1 MKSVEENID
10 MLSRALLSEANAE
23 AEQILADA
31 RAKAEAIREHA
42 QKQAASERAEILAR
56 ANQEA
61 ERLRGQAIATT
72 QLKSRTLLMDE
83 REKLIDKVFQA
94 AREQIGTVAQWSD
107 YDAIAMRL
115 LREAAQ
121 QLRVSQVNVRADA
134 NTEKVLSDQELKAV
148 SDELKVLLKMTHPL
162 QKGTGIVVETTNG
175 HMHYDNTLENRL
187 NRLQNAL
194 RSPVY
199 RLLMGEPL

>member
-31 RAKAEAIREHA
+31 KAKAEAIRERA
-42 QKQAASERAEILAR
+42 QKQAAAERAEILAR
-56 ANQEA
+56 AQQEA
-61 ERLRGQAIATT
+61 GRLRGQAIATT
-72 QLKSRTLLMDE
+72 QLKSRTMLMEE

-94 AREQIGTVAQWSD
+94 AREQLATVAQWSD
-107 YDAIAMRL
+107 YDAIALRL
-115 LREAAQ
+115 LREAIQ
-121 QLRVSQVNVRADA
+121 QLRVNQVNVRADA
-134 NTEKVLSDQELKAV
+134 NTEKLLTTAELEKLS
-148 SDELKVLLKMTHPL
+148 SELKVLLKMAHPL
-162 QKGTGIVVETTNG
+162 QNGTGFIVETTNG

-187 NRLQNAL
+187 SRLQNNL

>member
-10 MLSRALLSEANAE
+10 MLSKALLSEANAE
-23 AEQILADA
+23 AEQILTDA
-31 RAKAEAIREHA
+31 RAKAQDIRERA
-42 QKQAASERAEILAR
+42 QKQADAERAEILAR

-72 QLKSRTLLMDE
+72 QLKSRTLLMEE
-83 REKLIDKVFQA
+83 REKLIDKVFKA
-94 AREQIGTVAQWSD
+94 AREQLTTVTQWSD
-107 YDAIAMRL
+107 YDAIAVRL
-115 LREAAQ
+115 LREAVQ
-121 QLRVSQVNVRADA
+121 QLRTNQVHVRADPT
-134 NTEKVLSDQELKAV
+134 TEKLLTGPELDAIAA
-148 SDELKVLLKMTHPL
+148 ELKVILRLTHPL
-162 QKGTGIVVETTNG
+162 QRGTGIWVETTNG

-187 NRLQNAL
+187 GRLQNVL